1 VHLYALVFWCS
12 PRFISRLSRS
22 YMAYQVLA
30 RRWRPQKF
38 SDVVGQEHITRTLQN
53 AIAQERLAHGFLFTG
68 PRGVGK
74 TSTARILARAIN
86 CERAGQISP
95 VEPCNECETC
105 RALLEDRELDVVEID
120 GASYNKV
127 EDIRRINEAARLA
140 PAAGDKKVFIIDEVH
155 MLTTAAFNAFLKT
168 LEEPPSHVIFILAT
182 TDVHKV
188 PGTIR
193 SRVQRFDFRP
203 LSPAEISKHLGI
215 IAEAEGWKAEP
226 EALFQIARAA
236 DGSLRDAEGLL
247 DQVVAYCAENITLDE
262 TRKVLG
268 TLSMVVL
275 EQATTLIASQDIS
288 GLPEFFDLLARQ
300 GADYTLLL
308 RELQGYWTDAV
319 FLLQGLTVP
328 GRSQEEC
335 DSLRAVVG
343 NLNTEDLFRL
353 IRLAATLED
362 EIKWSV
368 SPRTRFEISMLR
380 WVTLDRAVAIQQLLE
395 GMPVEGATPTPQSR
409 PVAKAAP
416 APASKAAPTPAVPDP
431 VKTHAAP
438 PKRTAGLE
446 LEELAA
452 SWEQICDALDKI
464 SSAASAFAHNDWDV
478 VSLTGTSLTIRP
490 KHQGKF
496 HFESLKTH
504 APSLEEAILQVT
516 GAKVKVAAAAAVE
529 ASAAPVAQTASPAPP
544 KPEAANGGAADTGD
558 LFSKVTTQFGG
569 EDVTSK
575 MRKSGE

>member
-1 VHLYALVFWCS
+1 MS
-12 PRFISRLSRS
+12 
-22 YMAYQVLA
+22 YQVLA
-30 RRWRPQKF
+30 RRWRPQRF
-38 SDVVGQEHITRTLQN
+38 ADVIGQEHITRTLQN
-53 AIAQERLAHGFLFTG
+53 AITQDRLAHGFLFTG

-86 CERAGQISP
+86 CERTGQIIP

-127 EDIRRINEAARLA
+127 DDIRRINEAARLA
-140 PAAGDKKVFIIDEVH
+140 PAAGQKKVFIIDEVH

-203 LSPAEISKHLGI
+203 LSPIEIANHLGI

-247 DQVVAYCAENITLDE
+247 DQVVAYCASNITLEE

-268 TLSMVVL
+268 TLSLVVL
-275 EQATTLIASQDIS
+275 ERATQLVATQEIN
-288 GLPEFFDLLARQ
+288 GLPEFFDLLAKQ
-300 GADYTLLL
+300 GTDYSLLL

-319 FLLQGLTVP
+319 FLLQGLPVP

-335 DSLRAVVG
+335 EALKASVGSLQI
-343 NLNTEDLFRL
+343 EDLFRL

-368 SPRTRFEISMLR
+368 SPRTRFEISLLR
-380 WVTLDRAVAIQQLLE
+380 WVTLDRAVSIKQLMEQIASGASAQAPKAASTPQPAPTPAPTQSAAPTRSIDLK
-395 GMPVEGATPTPQSR
+395 PPTPKATPAPI
-409 PVAKAAP
+409 AKAAP
-416 APASKAAPTPAVPDP
+416 ALTQTAAPTRDKPLA
-431 VKTHAAP
+431 
-438 PKRTAGLE
+438 
-446 LEELAA
+446 LEELTD
-452 SWEQICDALDKI
+452 SWPKICDALDKI
-464 SSAASAFAHNDWDV
+464 SSAASAFAHNDWEV
-478 VSLTGTSLTIRP
+478 VSLDGTSLTVRP
-490 KHQGKF
+490 RHQGKF
-496 HFESLKTH
+496 HAEQLRAHS
-504 APSLEEAILQVT
+504 PSLQQAILQVT
-516 GAKVKVAAAAAVE
+516 GAQIKV
-529 ASAAPVAQTASPAPP
+529 SAAPAVDAPAKAPSSEPAPKKDETA
-544 KPEAANGGAADTGD
+544 KPGGD
-558 LFSKVTTQFGG
+558 LFSSVMSQFGG
-569 EDVTSK
+569 EDVTSR
-575 MRKSGE
+575 MDKSST

>member
-1 VHLYALVFWCS
+1 MS
-12 PRFISRLSRS
+12 
-22 YMAYQVLA
+22 YQVLA

-38 SDVVGQEHITRTLQN
+38 ADVVGQEHITRTLQN

-86 CERAGQISP
+86 CERAGQIKP
-95 VEPCNECETC
+95 VEPCNDCETC

-127 EDIRRINEAARLA
+127 EDIRRVNEAARLA
-140 PAAGDKKVFIIDEVH
+140 PAAGQKKVFIIDEVH

-203 LSPAEISKHLGI
+203 LSPIEISKHLGI
-215 IAEAEGWKAEP
+215 ISEAEGWKAEP

-247 DQVVAYCAENITLDE
+247 DQVVAYCADNITLEE

-268 TLSMVVL
+268 TLSLVVL
-275 EQATTLIASQDIS
+275 ERATQLVANQDIN

-300 GADYTLLL
+300 GTEYSLLL
-308 RELQGYWTDAV
+308 RELQSYWTDAV

-328 GRSQEEC
+328 GRLQEEC
-335 DSLRAVVG
+335 ASLKSAIG
-343 NLNTEDLFRL
+343 ELNVEDMFRL

-368 SPRTRFEISMLR
+368 SPRTRFEIAMLR
-380 WVTLDRAVAIQQLLE
+380 WVTLDRAVSIKELVEQLKL
-395 GMPVEGATPTPQSR
+395 GQAAAPVASR
-409 PVAKAAP
+409 PAPQPTQQSYTTPPIPVTVAKP
-416 APASKAAPTPAVPDP
+416 APARPAPAAPKPEPPATLQAPIAVIPERSTPLDVD
-431 VKTHAAP
+431 
-438 PKRTAGLE
+438 E
-446 LEELAA
+446 LRN
-452 SWEQICDALDKI
+452 SWNAICDTLEKI
-464 SSAASAFAHNDWDV
+464 SSAAAAFAHNDWEV
-478 VSLTGTSLTIRP
+478 VSLSGPALTVRP
-490 KHQGKF
+490 KLPGKF
-496 HFESLKTH
+496 HMESLKTH
-504 APSLEEAILQVT
+504 SASLEQAVLQVT
-516 GAKVKVAAAAAVE
+516 GGRVKVTATAAVE
-529 ASAAPVAQTASPAPP
+529 ASTNKDAAPAATP
-544 KPEAANGGAADTGD
+544 KKEESNGGKTPGD
-558 LFSKVTTQFGG
+558 LFSSVMSQFGG
-569 EDVTSK
+569 EDVTTKMDKPSK
-575 MRKSGE
+575 

>member
-1 VHLYALVFWCS
+1 MS
-12 PRFISRLSRS
+12 
-22 YMAYQVLA
+22 YQVLA
-30 RRWRPQKF
+30 RRWRPQRF
-38 SDVVGQEHITRTLQN
+38 ADVVGQEHITRTLQN

-127 EDIRRINEAARLA
+127 EDIRRVNEAARLA
-140 PAAGDKKVFIIDEVH
+140 PAAGQKKVFIIDEVH
-155 MLTTAAFNAFLKT
+155 MLSTAAFNAFLKT

-203 LSPAEISKHLGI
+203 LAPIEISKHLGI
-215 IAEAEGWKAEP
+215 IAEAEGWRAEP

-247 DQVVAYCAENITLDE
+247 DQVVAYCADNVTLEE

-268 TLSMVVL
+268 TLSQVVL
-275 EQATTLIASQDIS
+275 EHATTLVAKQDIN
-288 GLPEFFDLLARQ
+288 GLPEYFDLLARQ
-300 GADYTLLL
+300 GTDYSLML
-308 RELQGYWTDAV
+308 RELQSYWTDAV

-328 GRSQEEC
+328 GRSQDEC
-335 DSLRAVVG
+335 AALRSALG
-343 NLNTEDLFRL
+343 ELNVEDMFRL

-368 SPRTRFEISMLR
+368 SPRTRFEIAMLR
-380 WVTLDRAVAIQQLLE
+380 WVTLDRAVSIKELIDQLKSGQNTATDQKRQEAQGAPQQQPASQVHSTSAK
-395 GMPVEGATPTPQSR
+395 PVESR
-409 PVAKAAP
+409 PNSIAKPSPVSVAP
-416 APASKAAPTPAVPDP
+416 AHAVP
-431 VKTHAAP
+431 T
-438 PKRTAGLE
+438 RTAPLE
-446 LEELAA
+446 TEELKS
-452 SWEQICDALDKI
+452 SWNTICDALEKI
-464 SSAASAFAHNDWDV
+464 SSAAAAFAHNDWQI
-478 VSLTGTSLTIRP
+478 VSLNGTSLTVSP
-490 KHQGKF
+490 KLPGKF
-496 HFESLKTH
+496 HLDSLKTH
-504 APSLEEAILQVT
+504 TPSLEQAILNVT
-516 GAKVKVAAAAAVE
+516 GAKVKVTAANAVE
-529 ASAAPVAQTASPAPP
+529 ASTGKETVSADP
-544 KPEAANGGAADTGD
+544 KKDPNNGAKTPGD
-558 LFSKVTTQFGG
+558 LFSSVMTQFGG
-569 EDVTSK
+569 EDVTTK
-575 MRKSGE
+575 LDKPGK